1 MMNVFNAQSDAVIVF
16 NQNAQLDDKDQG
28 FAQQSGTGEPPQEKL
43 PELLFTNRES
53 VDLFGIDL
61 QELKR

>member
-1 MMNVFNAQSDAVIVF
+1 MNVFNAQSDAVIVF
-16 NQNAQLDDKDQG
+16 NQIAQPDDKDQG
-28 FAQQSGTGEPPQEKL
+28 FAQQSSTGEPPQEKL